1 MDARRGGKTMLA
13 VEVTKAAQKAG
24 KTILWATLDQAATAT
39 TLAKHGALS
48 EVVGTMYLKPR
59 FRDRESS

>member
-1 MDARRGGKTMLA
+1 MDARRGGKTLLA
-13 VEVTKAAQKAG
+13 IEMTKAAQKAG
-24 KTILWATLDQAATAT
+24 KSILWFTYDQAVTAN

-59 FRDRESS
+59 FRECESR